1 MTDEPYEISEYET
14 AEQALEALREFSK
27 KYPAT
32 SKAIREITP
41 DEMGSLLFVGAGPD
55 VVIQGMH
62 YKDSALDMTVCPN
75 LFPGTEKGQIIAAF
89 PDSLVT
95 AIMEKLENNYEKD
108 YRDYIW
114 QKILGRMLE
123 TVVEMLEGNP
133 LPKINWEKW
142 L

>member
-1 MTDEPYEISEYET
+1 MIDEPYEISEYET
-14 AEQALEALREFSK
+14 AEQALEALRAFAE

-32 SKAIREITP
+32 SRAIREITP
-41 DEMGSLLFVGAGPD
+41 EEMGSLLFVGQGPD
-55 VVIQGMH
+55 VIIQGMH
-62 YKDSALDMTVCPN
+62 YKDSALDMDVCPN
-75 LFPGTEKGQIIAAF
+75 IFPGTEKGQIIAGF

-95 AIMEKLENNYEKD
+95 AIMEKLENDFEKD

-114 QKILGRMLE
+114 QKVLGRMLE

-133 LPKINWEKW
+133 MKKLDWEKW